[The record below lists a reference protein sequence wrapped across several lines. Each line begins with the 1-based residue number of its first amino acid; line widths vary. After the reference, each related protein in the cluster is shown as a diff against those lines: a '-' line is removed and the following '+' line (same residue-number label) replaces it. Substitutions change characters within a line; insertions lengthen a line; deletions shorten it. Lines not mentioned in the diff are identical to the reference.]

1 MTQLISHLGSCFG
14 RFIPVQ
20 TFNTVQRLIPA
31 YFAFPLEKK
40 KLTSQNH
47 FSTSCLKFQF
57 LNSNPSGRIGDS
69 ILSFFRRSHPS
80 CIFSINFF
88 SLRDP
93 PGDDSGSS
101 HSPGFRIP
109 QFFGPKDV
117 AQHSP
122 FLECGVE
129 RSVYPDWA
137 NRIKPDLEKCFFRK
151 KHFSRSGLIR
161 LAQSG

>member
-1 MTQLISHLGSCFG
+1 MADLFPSRPS
-14 RFIPVQ
+14 IPCRGLFQ
-20 TFNTVQRLIPA
+20 PDSLSLLRR
-31 YFAFPLEKK
+31 K
-40 KLTSQNH
+40 KLTSKNR
-47 FSTSCLKFQF
+47 FSASCLKFQF

-69 ILSFFRRSHPS
+69 ILSFLRGSHPS
-80 CIFSINFF
+80 CIFSIHFF

-109 QFFGPKDV
+109 QFFGPKDA

-129 RSVYPDWA
+129 RSVCPDWA
-137 NRIKPDLEKCFFRK
+137 NRIIPDLEKCFFRD
-151 KHFSRSGLIR
+151 FGCLLYTSD
-161 LAQSG
+161 AADD